1 MFAFTPMMS
10 SASMRNTSID
20 LLDAIPRAVVA
31 IGTDYPHGHLLPSH
45 HHRRAQLL
53 YGATGVMQVRTEDGN
68 WVVPPQRAVWIPPG
82 VAHEVLMLGVSTRS
96 VYIEPAAVT
105 AMDARCQVISV
116 SPLMRQL
123 LLEAVELAPEY
134 DEAGRDGALINL
146 LLHELLRS
154 THLPLH
160 LPLPKDPLLLGLCQ
174 GFLKDPDAHVSPVQW
189 AAQLPMSLRS
199 FNRLFSRETGLSFS
213 QWRQQACV
221 MSALSRLV
229 VGDSVT
235 RIALDLGYDS
245 PAAFSTMFRRVL
257 GHAPSAWLEKT
268 TGH

>member
-1 MFAFTPMMS
+1 
-10 SASMRNTSID
+10 MRNVSID
-20 LLDAIPRAVVA
+20 LLDDTPRPVVA
-31 IGTDYPHGHLLPSH
+31 IGTDYPDGHRLPRH
-45 HHRRAQLL
+45 THRRAQLL
-53 YGATGVMQVRTEDGN
+53 YGATGVMQVSTADGN

-96 VYIEPAAVT
+96 LYIEPVAVT

-123 LLEAVELAPEY
+123 LMEAVELALDY
-134 DEAGRDGALINL
+134 DEAGRDGALIDL

-154 THLPLH
+154 AHLPLH
-160 LPLPKDPLLLGLCQ
+160 LPLPQDPRLLNLCQ
-174 GFLKDPDAHVSPVQW
+174 AFLKRPDAHVSPVQW
-189 AAQLPMSLRS
+189 AAQLPVSLRS
-199 FNRLFSRETGLSFS
+199 FNRLFSRQTGLSFS

-245 PAAFSTMFRRVL
+245 PAAFSTMFRRIL

-268 TGH
+268 AGH

>member
-1 MFAFTPMMS
+1 
-10 SASMRNTSID
+10 MRNVSID
-20 LLDAIPRAVVA
+20 LLDDTPRPVVA
-31 IGTDYPHGHLLPSH
+31 IGTDYPDGHRLPRH
-45 HHRRAQLL
+45 THRRAQLL
-53 YGATGVMQVRTEDGN
+53 YGATGVSN

-96 VYIEPAAVT
+96 LYIEPAAVT

-123 LLEAVELAPEY
+123 LMEAVELALDY
-134 DEAGRDGALINL
+134 DEAGRDGALIDL

-154 THLPLH
+154 AHLPLH
-160 LPLPKDPLLLGLCQ
+160 LPLPQDPRLLNLCQ
-174 GFLKDPDAHVSPVQW
+174 AFLKRPDAHVSPVQW
-189 AAQLPMSLRS
+189 AAQLPVSLRS
-199 FNRLFSRETGLSFS
+199 FNRLFRQQTGLSFG

-221 MSALSRLV
+221 MSALSRLA
-229 VGDSVT
+229 VGNSVT

-268 TGH
+268 AGH